1 MNDSV
6 NKTFKKVYYLG
17 IALIIISFLI
27 YILTKSESITSGLF
41 SNTFFINYGI
51 CILYFI
57 VLTLVKTQFE
67 KPKPKIPFDC
77 WINMIVLLTIS
88 AFALNQEM
96 KVFSKFPDWLN
107 VYTVL
112 IVALFFTY
120 PFIEKFPKYLKI
132 IIYLFTGCAIVLSIY
147 MALFLSALL
156 PITLLSFWFFGLS
169 LHSLVPALWLYVIF
183 RFVIKNKEDINLRK
197 YICIGLF
204 IPISILGVYLF
215 KWHNLQ
221 FQIKDVTANKNLQL
235 KNQLPSPIFLAQK
248 LPSDPLTE
256 EILFSQF
263 KSQRFWDDGFWFDGN
278 SRNHYHNP
286 LSIIAMALFGKVDI
300 DYETTL
306 SILNIRKD
314 YRHQSSR
321 RLWNGTNLSTSSISN
336 NIRVYPSYRFAYHEK
351 TFVIHNNKDK
361 QSRNAWFTQSTQEGL
376 YTFHVPEGS
385 IVTSLSLWINGKEEK
400 SRLSTSQKADSAYT
414 AIVGVERRDPALV
427 HWKEGNTV
435 TVSIFPCTPDEDRTF
450 KIGFT
455 CPLSIKDGQLFLENI
470 WFEGP
475 EFTEARE
482 ATSIVCDGKE
492 DGFAEFP
499 DVFEINAKGEYIY
512 KGNYLPDWKIPLKP
526 VALSK
531 NKFRFN
537 GYEYQ
542 IKELETTIKTIT
554 VQDVYLDITKEWKQ
568 EEFERLL
575 KVLSSKKL
583 YAWLPEKVQITS
595 KNKDLVWKEVG
606 NNHFSMPFLYN
617 IKNPENAVIITKSGN
632 QSPLLSDLKNS
643 DYAQESINYLLTTK
657 SKINVINFGTELS
670 PLWRS
675 LHELRLIEYN
685 TIPLTK
691 VANAINTGTF
701 NYAFE
706 DSTTVSLIESN
717 ISIVKSKIKDS
728 TVNANAP
735 DHLLR
740 MFGYNDILRKIGKK
754 YFEKEKYEN
763 ELFREAEG
771 AYVVSPIS
779 SMIVLESK
787 VDYDRMG
794 IDKNKNTVGN
804 AQIEP
809 GGGVPEP
816 HEWLLIAL
824 VFILIAKHLYQKTN
838 FQFGSFNK

>member
-1 MNDSV
+1 MNETAI
-6 NKTFKKVYYLG
+6 KTFKKAYYLG
-17 IALIIISFLI
+17 IALILISFLI

-51 CILYFI
+51 CVLYLI
-57 VLTLVKTQFE
+57 VLGLIKTQFE

-77 WINMIVLLTIS
+77 WINMSILLTIS

-96 KVFSKFPDWLN
+96 KVFAKFPDWLN
-107 VYTVL
+107 IYT
-112 IVALFFTY
+112 IMIMALFIVF
-120 PFIEKFPKYLKI
+120 PFINKLPKYLKTL
-132 IIYLFTGCAIVLSIY
+132 IYIFIGSAVVLSIY

-156 PITLLSFWFFGLS
+156 PITLLTFWFFGLS
-169 LHSLVPALWLYVIF
+169 LHTLVPFLWLFVIF
-183 RFVIKNKEDINLRK
+183 RFVRNNIEGIKLRK
-197 YICIGLF
+197 YIWIGVF
-204 IPISILGVYLF
+204 IPIAILSVYLF
-215 KWHNLQ
+215 KWHHLQ
-221 FQIKDVTANKNLQL
+221 YYIKDITANKNLQL
-235 KNQLPSPIFLAQK
+235 KNQLPSSIYFAQK
-248 LPSDPLTE
+248 LPSDPLAE
-256 EILFSQF
+256 EILLSQF
-263 KSQRFWDDGFWFDGN
+263 KSQRFWDDGFWFDNN

-286 LSIIAMALFGKVDI
+286 LSIIAMGMFGKVDI

-314 YRHQSSR
+314 YRHQSTR
-321 RLWNGTNLSTSSISN
+321 RLWSGTNLSTTAISN

-351 TFVIHNNKDK
+351 TIVIHNNQDQ
-361 QSRNAWFTQSTQEGL
+361 QSRNAWFTQNTQEGL

-414 AIVGVERRDPALV
+414 TIVGVERRDPALV

-435 TVSIFPCTPDEDRTF
+435 TVSVFPCTPEEDRTF

-455 CPLSIKDGQLFLENI
+455 CPLSIKEGQLYLENV

-482 ATSIVCDGKE
+482 ATSIVCEGKE
-492 DGFAEFP
+492 NGFEELP
-499 DVFEINAKGEYIY
+499 NIFELNAKGEYIY
-512 KGNYLPDWKIPLKP
+512 KGDYVPDWKIPLRA

-542 IKELETTIKTIT
+542 IKALATANKTINI
-554 VQDVYLDITKEWKQ
+554 QEVYLDITKEWKQ
-568 EEFERLL
+568 EEFENII
-575 KVLSSKKL
+575 KTLSSVKL
-583 YAWLPEKVQITS
+583 YTWLPEKVLITN

-606 NNHFSMPFLYN
+606 NNQFSMPFLYD
-617 IKNPENAVIITKSGN
+617 IKRPENSVIITKSGN
-632 QSPLLSDLKNS
+632 QSPLLADLKNS
-643 DYAQESINYLLTTK
+643 DYAQKNINYLLNTK
-657 SKINVINFGTELS
+657 SNIIVLNFGTELS

-685 TIPLTK
+685 TLPLAK
-691 VANAINTGTF
+691 VANVIHTGAF
-701 NYAFE
+701 KYAFE

-717 ISIVKSKIKDS
+717 ISIVKNKITDS
-728 TVNANAP
+728 TSTANAP

-754 YFEKEKYEN
+754 YFEKEKYETA
-763 ELFREAEG
+763 LFRAAEE
-771 AYVVSPIS
+771 AYVVTPIS

-787 VDYDRMG
+787 ADYDRMG
-794 IDKNKNTVGN
+794 INKNKNTVGN

-816 HEWLLIAL
+816 HEWLLITL
-824 VFILIAKHLYQKTN
+824 VFILIAKHLYQKHKFSTWR
-838 FQFGSFNK
+838 FQ